1 MCIRDSLLTE
11 RVFKPTFLPALLSVR
26 PCAGL
31 LIPENLLAQSVPDH
45 TEQLRGCVHASAGM
59 RRLYLLGEL
68 LPLYLG
74 VFTAAFSRC
83 RVPAE
88 CLGCIDFGAD
98 VYKRQEATACF
109 VRTSSC
115 FFFFCQA
122 SSLNPARL
130 LSKHASIAGFYF

>member
-1 MCIRDSLLTE
+1 MFSHTTFLLINLFVVFLLTE

-68 LPLYLG
+68 LPPED
-74 VFTAAFSRC
+74 R
-83 RVPAE
+83 
-88 CLGCIDFGAD
+88 
-98 VYKRQEATACF
+98 
-109 VRTSSC
+109 
-115 FFFFCQA
+115 
-122 SSLNPARL
+122 
-130 LSKHASIAGFYF
+130 